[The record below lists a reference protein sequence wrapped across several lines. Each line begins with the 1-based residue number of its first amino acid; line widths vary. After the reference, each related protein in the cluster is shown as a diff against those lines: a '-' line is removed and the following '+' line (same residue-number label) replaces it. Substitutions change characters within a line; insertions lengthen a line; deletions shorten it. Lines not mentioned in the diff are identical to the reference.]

1 MVRSLFSGVAGL
13 RAHQTKMDVIGN
25 NIANVNTYGFKSGRV
40 TFKDAFYQTLTAAS
54 DASDGMGGSNASQ
67 IGYGSTVGSIDVMH
81 TQGAFAP
88 TDNPSDLMIQ
98 GNGYF
103 MVGALNT
110 GAGGSDQGYSATNGS
125 VNQLNLTRIG
135 AFNFDAQGYLV
146 DSNKNIVYGFRP
158 DSVTDGGFTGTGQVY
173 AIKIPSMAA
182 GTADQRYD
190 PTKEGM
196 LLSDITFSSDGTITG
211 IAADGSLVYVGRVA
225 MANVPNPNGLEM
237 TENSYFKAKQNTG
250 TVQAFTPGTG
260 TTGKVHA
267 GGLEMSNV
275 DLSKEFTEMIVTQ
288 RGYQANTRI
297 ITVTDEMLQELVNIK
312 R

>member
-40 TFKDAFYQTLTAAS
+40 TFKDAFYQTLTGSSNAS
-54 DASDGMGGSNASQ
+54 NGMGGSNASQ
-67 IGYGSTVGSIDVMH
+67 IGYGSTIGSIDVMH
-81 TQGAFAP
+81 NQGAFSP
-88 TDNPSDLMIQ
+88 TDNPCDLMIQ

-103 MVGALNT
+103 MVGPVNQN
-110 GAGGSDQGYSATNGS
+110 GAGDDMGYSATNGS
-125 VNQLNLTRIG
+125 VSELNLTRIG
-135 AFNFDAQGYLV
+135 AFTFDAQGFLV

-158 DSVTDGGFTGTGQVY
+158 DSVTDGGFTHSDRVY
-173 AIKIPSMAA
+173 ALKIPAP
-182 GTADQRYD
+182 GKDYD
-190 PTKEGM
+190 PDREGM

-211 IAADGSLVYVGRVA
+211 LAADGSLVYVGRVA